1 MNSPRVRRGS
11 SAALPLLVLLS
22 SLVQADDTPVLHEY
36 VPNIGDSDLD
46 FVEGEG
52 EGEPSI
58 LYQGELLSQPS
69 GGGLQQGEVPV
80 GARRGSAATPTFS
93 PDRVTSLDGQLQYSA
108 VFTPSVAPFKRT
120 TSLDAVVRLR
130 NGVPVLGIARPDRTP
145 IPIEG
150 PTAEPPDARPRDRFW
165 GSLVLDFREGSDVPF
180 PSVSPESRVLSLR
193 TEPPTDLRLERD
205 ESGNFNAHSNQPAGQ
220 VRVVFLM
227 DAPRAYFAAEA
238 IPNVSSDLFADE
250 IYPLDD
256 ALQSDGLRFAAELG
270 LERGDPLP
278 QVLSTLTRHF
288 RSFVESELP
297 PDDTGNIYLDLARS
311 GRGVCR
317 HRSYA
322 FLITAQALGIPTRFV
337 HNEAHAWVEVKIVE
351 VGWMRI
357 DLGGAAGG
365 LDTSNASDRPIYRAP
380 YPDPL
385 PRPPSYGGGYSQ
397 LAGNVSGLR
406 PDEAAAA
413 NSSANP
419 LVDDSLE
426 APGATEPGQDTN
438 APNGGT
444 QGPGTQANGAARNT
458 SARPLRIILDQ
469 SEHEALR
476 GRSVPISGRAIDP
489 EGSGVGGLRI
499 EISVRRRSQ
508 RLLGVTV
515 TNASGH
521 FQTTV
526 GVPPDLGV
534 GDWVLGVRT
543 PGNDDYFPAQ
553 AH

>member
-1 MNSPRVRRGS
+1 MSGARVRRGS

-22 SLVQADDTPVLHEY
+22 SLVRADDTPVLHEFI
-36 VPNIGDSDLD
+36 PNIGDSDLD
-46 FVEGEG
+46 FVDG

-58 LYQGELLSQPS
+58 LYEGELLSAPT
-69 GGGLQQGEVPV
+69 GGGLRQGEVPV
-80 GARRGSAATPTFS
+80 GARRGNAATPTFR

-130 NGVPVLGIARPDRTP
+130 NGVPVLGIARPDRSP
-145 IPIEG
+145 ITIEG
-150 PTAEPPDARPRDRFW
+150 PGVAPPDSRPRDRFW
-165 GSLVLDFREGSDVPF
+165 GSLVLDFREGNDVPF

-205 ESGNFNAHSNQPAGQ
+205 ESGNFNAHTNQPAGQ

-227 DAPRAYFAAEA
+227 DAPRAYFAAET
-238 IPNVSSDLFADE
+238 IPNVSSDLLSDE
-250 IYPLDD
+250 LYPLDD

-270 LERGDPLP
+270 IERGDPMP
-278 QVLSTLTRHF
+278 EVLSTLTRHF
-288 RSFVESELP
+288 RSFVESDLP

-385 PRPPSYGGGYSQ
+385 PRPPSYTGGYSQ

-413 NSSANP
+413 NLSA
-419 LVDDSLE
+419 
-426 APGATEPGQDTN
+426 ATDPQDTSSD
-438 APNGGT
+438 APQNG
-444 QGPGTQANGAARNT
+444 QAQNVASQSDVQTPSNGRAQNT
-458 SARPLRIILDQ
+458 TARPLRIILDQ

-476 GRSVPISGRAIDP
+476 GRSVPISGRALDP
-489 EGSGVGGLRI
+489 EGNGVGGLRI
-499 EISVRRRSQ
+499 EIAVRRRSR

-515 TNASGH
+515 TNANGQ

-534 GDWVLGVRT
+534 GDWVLSVRT
-543 PGNDDYFPAQ
+543 PGNEDYFPAQ

>member
-1 MNSPRVRRGS
+1 MSGARVRRGS

-22 SLVQADDTPVLHEY
+22 SLVQADDTPVLHEF

-46 FVEGEG
+46 FVDG

-58 LYQGELLSQPS
+58 LYEGELLSAPT
-69 GGGLQQGEVPV
+69 GGGLREGEVPV
-80 GARRGSAATPTFS
+80 GARRGNAATPTFR

-130 NGVPVLGIARPDRTP
+130 NGVPVLGIARPERTP
-145 IPIEG
+145 IAIEG
-150 PTAEPPDARPRDRFW
+150 PTVAPPDSRPRDRFW
-165 GSLVLDFREGSDVPF
+165 GSLVLDFREGNDVPF

-205 ESGNFNAHSNQPAGQ
+205 ESGNFNAHTNQPAGQ

-227 DAPRAYFAAEA
+227 DAPRGYFAAET
-238 IPNVSSDLFADE
+238 IPNVSSDLLSAE
-250 IYPLDD
+250 VYPLDD

-270 LERGDPLP
+270 LERGDPMP
-278 QVLSTLTRHF
+278 EVLSTLTRHF
-288 RSFVESELP
+288 RSFVESDLP

-385 PRPPSYGGGYSQ
+385 PRPPSYTGGYSQ

-413 NSSANP
+413 NLSA
-419 LVDDSLE
+419 S
-426 APGATEPGQDTN
+426 AATDAQDTSSL
-438 APNGGT
+438 ATQNGQVQDSSSQSDAQT
-444 QGPGTQANGAARNT
+444 PTNGSAQNT
-458 SARPLRIILDQ
+458 TARPLRIVLDQ

-476 GRSVPISGRAIDP
+476 GRSVPISGRALDP
-489 EGSGVGGLRI
+489 EGNGVGGLRI
-499 EISVRRRSQ
+499 EIAVRRRSR

-515 TNASGH
+515 TNANGQ

-534 GDWVLGVRT
+534 GDWVLSVRT
-543 PGNDDYFPAQ
+543 PGNEDFFPAQ